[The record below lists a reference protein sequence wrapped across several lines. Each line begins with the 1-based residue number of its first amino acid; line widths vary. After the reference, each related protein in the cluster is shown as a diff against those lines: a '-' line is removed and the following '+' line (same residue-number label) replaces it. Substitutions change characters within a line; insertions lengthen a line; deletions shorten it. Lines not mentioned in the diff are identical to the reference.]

1 MQAWRPPL
9 ALEARVMIMIKGTS
23 TMVQTI
29 GLTSCRDV
37 ETNGEIFRSRVLPLP
52 IANPPGGG
60 GGVRSD
66 NWS

>member
-1 MQAWRPPL
+1 
-9 ALEARVMIMIKGTS
+9 
-23 TMVQTI
+23 MVSVI

-60 GGVRSD
+60 GVSGQITGVKGFFRNLTGVKVSPPQAG
-66 NWS
+66 NF